1 MCWSAGVGDTSRTF
15 AIAALFLVCV
25 GMRSQLS
32 GLPPLL
38 PRIEAEFGT
47 SHAWGGLLM
56 SLSFAM
62 MGLGALTASLAL
74 RSVGSVRGITL
85 ATAVIVLS
93 GTVRGTASDALV
105 AAAVGVPLGLAVG
118 LGTALLPVVTKER
131 LPRRPGLGTGIYVAG
146 ISVGSSLCLATAA
159 PLADALGGWRPALLA
174 FAAGTL
180 LFAIPW
186 AAVPGGPQTKTA
198 VSSPPRSPSTL
209 AWFPIAVFTLQSM
222 LFFGLSTWI
231 PTAYI
236 ELGWTETNA
245 GLLGSDLVLSSLLG
259 SVAIAPLIDR
269 REATGRYLI
278 VSAVIAAVGCF
289 GLVVL
294 PDVGWLWTALA
305 GASTGALFVL
315 AFKLPLDMS
324 DDLAVVARSTGAML
338 AVGYSIS
345 GITPLLLGTL
355 RDSSGSFNTSFVS
368 LGALSLVLLAI
379 SVWHHRRS

>member
-1 MCWSAGVGDTSRTF
+1 
-15 AIAALFLVCV
+15 
-25 GMRSQLS
+25 MRSQLS

-74 RSVGSVRGITL
+74 RSLGSVRGITV
-85 ATAVIVLS
+85 ATAVIVLA
-93 GTVRGTASDALV
+93 GIARATASDALV
-105 AAAVGVPLGLAVG
+105 VAAVGVPLGLAVG

-131 LPRRPGLGTGIYVAG
+131 LSHRPGLGTGIYVAG

-159 PLADALGGWRPALLA
+159 PIADALDGWRPALLT

-180 LFAIPW
+180 LLALPW
-186 AAVPGGPQTKTA
+186 TAVPGGQRKSVPATP
-198 VSSPPRSPSTL
+198 SPRGRSTL

-245 GLLGSDLVLSSLLG
+245 GLLASELVFSSLLG
-259 SVAIAPLIDR
+259 SIAVAPLIDR
-269 REATGRYLI
+269 REATRRYLV

-294 PDVGWLWTALA
+294 PNAGWLWTALA

-315 AFKLPLDMS
+315 SFKLPLDLS
-324 DDLAVVARSTGAML
+324 DDIGAVARLSGAML

-345 GITPLLLGTL
+345 GVTPLVLGTL
-355 RDSSGSFNTSFVS
+355 RDASGSFASSFVS
-368 LGALSLVLLAI
+368 LGVLSLVLLAI
-379 SVWHHRRS
+379 TVWHHRPIQSP

>member
-1 MCWSAGVGDTSRTF
+1 MTKEAF

-38 PRIEAEFGT
+38 PRIEAEFET

-74 RSVGSVRGITL
+74 RSLGAVRGITV
-85 ATAVIVLS
+85 ATAAIVLA
-93 GTVRGTASDALV
+93 GIARATASDALIV
-105 AAAVGVPLGLAVG
+105 AAVGVPLGLAVG
-118 LGTALLPVVTKER
+118 LGTALLPVVTKEP
-131 LPRRPGLGTGIYVAG
+131 LSQRPGLGTGIYVAG

-159 PLADALGGWRPALLA
+159 PIADALDGWRPALLT
-174 FAAGTL
+174 FAAATL
-180 LFAIPW
+180 LLALPW
-186 AAVPGGPQTKTA
+186 TAVPRGQRTSAPATP
-198 VSSPPRSPSTL
+198 SPGRRSL
-209 AWFPIAVFTLQSM
+209 VWFPIAVFTLQSM

-245 GLLGSDLVLSSLLG
+245 GLLGSELVVSSLIG
-259 SVAIAPLIDR
+259 SIAVAPLIDR
-269 REATGRYLI
+269 REATRRYLV
-278 VSAVIAAVGCF
+278 VSAVIAVVGCF

-294 PDVGWLWTALA
+294 PNAPWLWTALA

-315 AFKLPLDMS
+315 SFKLPLDLS
-324 DDLAVVARSTGAML
+324 DDIGAVARSSGAML
-338 AVGYSIS
+338 AVGYSLS
-345 GITPLLLGTL
+345 GVTPLVLGTL
-355 RDSSGSFNTSFVS
+355 RDASGSFASSFAS
-368 LGALSLVLLAI
+368 LGVLSLALLVI
-379 SVWHHRRS
+379 SVRHRRPVQSP